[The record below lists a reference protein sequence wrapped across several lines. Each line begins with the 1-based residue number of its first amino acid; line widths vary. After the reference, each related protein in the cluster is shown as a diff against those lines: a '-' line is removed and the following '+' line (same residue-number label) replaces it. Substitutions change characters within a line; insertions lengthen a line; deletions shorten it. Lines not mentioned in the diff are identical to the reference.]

1 MMRTHPRKQW
11 EVERVKRD
19 ENFAFTWTGRR
30 PDIPHAGDNNRVTQ
44 KTEIQW
50 GVNFSPLWIIFFFEK
65 KDYLSLWKI
74 FFFPKSYKQIG
85 NNIFDKEERKKNQ
98 DLKEDWKTISFTIC
112 SNISCLNCDLPNKVW
127 GFGERHW
134 IWSLGKHSTAKR
146 VVWGWDLSP
155 YIALPAPSS
164 ASILPMTLRPHVFSF
179 KIKLFQLQQLN
190 RKSQKNRHRH
200 VTLERTRVSPFPPP
214 EEKSDHKPQIDL
226 VLKPKGHFTGNKW
239 EH

>member
-1 MMRTHPRKQW
+1 MK
-11 EVERVKRD
+11 
-19 ENFAFTWTGRR
+19 
-30 PDIPHAGDNNRVTQ
+30 
-44 KTEIQW
+44 
-50 GVNFSPLWIIFFFEK
+50 K

-85 NNIFDKEERKKNQ
+85 NNIFDKEEKENKNQ
-98 DLKEDWKTISFTIC
+98 DLKKTERQFPLQFC

-155 YIALPAPSS
+155 YIALRLHHQQASS
-164 ASILPMTLRPHVFSF
+164 QWLSAHVFSF

-190 RKSQKNRHRH
+190 R
-200 VTLERTRVSPFPPP
+200 
-214 EEKSDHKPQIDL
+214 EE
-226 VLKPKGHFTGNKW
+226 PKKQT
-239 EH
+239 